1 MVPGAL
7 KSSKN
12 SNKYLEEAQA
22 SGVLHISNKVL
33 RDINQLGS
41 DEFDLMDVQDA
52 DLSLN
57 SLQHVPPYM
66 SDWFSLNKLSLTRN
80 GIREIPNFFVNFS
93 LLHTLDMSSNSLSEI
108 PSFICYL
115 SNLVILRFRG
125 NSILSLPPELGKL
138 NKCQELDVSGN
149 QLKIIPS
156 ELGNMKS
163 LFYLDISRNQLEQ
176 LPNSISK
183 LNLIHFDASTNKIC
197 MVPLCYQQIS
207 TLKYFDVSENPLK
220 IPSLHVLKYGRI
232 HFFKALE
239 AEISKLHHVPESNF
253 QERSLVKNNSFD
265 TVIDVYNTLPAD
277 NTLKA
282 ELETNVIAKSE
293 KTNSNETDLETN
305 TLNKAEKIESKEQ
318 LDETEVV
325 PRNLQYPKAST
336 PKKVD
341 KSSTKISPNLKSGT
355 SGKTL
360 QTSSKLPKKDT
371 LTRQNSSLQKKTY
384 LSKSTLKKSSV
395 TSKPTKVPTTQANSK
410 SLTKSISSAKTS
422 LPKRSVPLKTTS
434 PQKLSKTIPKSK
446 IATKPP
452 MQKTQTKLSKKK
464 TPTKSFPGYNTT
476 NTSSNKAIS
485 SQSTLKR
492 PTKRNEELNY
502 TMRRKN
508 DKYLEEI
515 EMMENIRDKVE
526 KTLNSRLE
534 SELQKN
540 FCDGV
545 LLCKL
550 ANLIKPRSVT
560 NIAAPSPA
568 VPKLNPV
575 RSRKNV
581 ENFISACPH
590 IGIKSKDLCPASDIL
605 KDKEPSLKFLK
616 MMTCL
621 VSLLPE
627 NKTISSNS
635 SSKLSEPTVKVI
647 SSFLHPTK

>member
-1 MVPGAL
+1 M
-7 KSSKN
+7 
-12 SNKYLEEAQA
+12 
-22 SGVLHISNKVL
+22 
-33 RDINQLGS
+33 DI
-41 DEFDLMDVQDA
+41 QDA

-149 QLKIIPS
+149 ELKIIPS

-163 LFYLDISRNQLEQ
+163 LFYLDISRNQIEQ
-176 LPNSISK
+176 LPDSISK

-239 AEISKLHHVPESNF
+239 AEISKLHDVPESNF
-253 QERSLVKNNSFD
+253 QARSLVKDNSFD
-265 TVIDVYNTLPAD
+265 TVVDVYKTLPAD
-277 NTLKA
+277 DTLKP
-282 ELETNVIAKSE
+282 ELETNGIVKSE
-293 KTNSNETDLETN
+293 KNKSNEAEIETN
-305 TLNKAEKIESKEQ
+305 GVVKSEKNKSNEAEIETNKIDKVERKEQ
-318 LDETEVV
+318 LDETVV
-325 PRNLQYPKAST
+325 SPQSSLQYPKAST
-336 PKKVD
+336 PKKTD
-341 KSSTKISPNLKSGT
+341 KSSTKISPILKSGT
-355 SGKTL
+355 SGKTV
-360 QTSSKLPKKDT
+360 QTSSKLPKKET
-371 LTRQNSSLQKKTY
+371 LTRQNSTLQKKNS
-384 LSKSTLKKSSV
+384 LSKSSLTKSSS

-434 PQKLSKTIPKSK
+434 PQKVSKSIPKSK

-464 TPTKSFPGYNTT
+464 TPTKSYPGYNTT
-476 NTSSNKAIS
+476 TASSYKSAN

-526 KTLNSRLE
+526 KTLNSRLN

-590 IGIKSKDLCPASDIL
+590 IGIKSKDVCPASDIL